1 MGLKRKY
8 GNKKIHDLKSDQVF
22 DSKKEYSRWKELS
35 LLERAG
41 EITNLQRQVQFIL
54 LPEQRAPGTE
64 TYKKGPRK
72 GQVKP
77 GPVLE
82 RKVTYIADFMYFEN
96 GEPVVEDVKG
106 LRTKEYVIK
115 RKLMLYTYGIRIKE
129 T

>member
-8 GNKKIHDLKSDQVF
+8 GNKKITAGNGQVF
-22 DSKKEYSRWKELS
+22 DSKKEYRRYCELT

-41 EITNLQRQVQFIL
+41 EITNLQKQVHYL
-54 LPEQRAPGTE
+54 LIPEQRAPSTE
-64 TYKKGPRK
+64 VYKRGPRT
-72 GQVKP
+72 GQPKP

-82 RKVTYIADFMYFEN
+82 RKVTYIADFVYEQN

>member
-8 GNKKIHDLKSDQVF
+8 GNKKITAGNGQVF
-22 DSKKEYSRWKELS
+22 DSKKEYRRYCELT

-41 EITNLQRQVQFIL
+41 EITNLQRQVHYL
-54 LPEQRAPGTE
+54 LIPEQRAPSTE
-64 TYKKGPRK
+64 VYKRGPRA
-72 GQVKP
+72 GQPKP

-82 RKVTYIADFMYFEN
+82 RKVTYIADFVYEQN
-96 GEPVVEDVKG
+96 DKIVVEDTKG

-115 RKLMLYTYGIRIKE
+115 RKLLLYRYGIRIKE